1 MSKEKNF
8 SLKDNKLYTFKNF
21 IYSIIISNDGNFGII
36 LYPQFGQNKISK
48 IDFNEKMIINETI
61 NVDIDNNELY
71 PSYNKLVFAYSKNNE
86 IFIIDFS
93 NLNVIKKFIINNI
106 NVKIKF
112 IEWQDKKKGLIS
124 CVTNE
129 NIVYFF
135 DQNTKIFDINNKD
148 EEIFSLKFF
157 NYKEKDDM
165 RINNYIILGVNNN
178 IKLYKLRKNKIYNK
192 KFSYENIEYENINI
206 IEILNNKNNEIY
218 ILIGNK
224 EKFKFNIYIYKNDN
238 FKLLYVLDNFIK
250 FFKNLDD
257 KIISLNYIDKEGI
270 IVCMKKKIYLFYINN
285 DDIFLENDI
294 ESEEEIQN
302 FKVVKG
308 KNNYIF
314 YTTGSKIKSIKFDF
328 NNNNLNLNN
337 LNNNI
342 YKQFERE
349 KNDFLFEMKNKSNVY
364 IDIDNYEN
372 TDIYSLDIFDVKLK
386 IEFTSNS
393 NKIAIIKCSDNNLK
407 KILDDEIEKFN
418 NKDNSNKNTIKTFN
432 DLYTLIVKIE
442 KIDLSE
448 KKTIVPY
455 FTNNNFTFTKTGGII
470 KYNYH
475 KIDFNLLNEN
485 NKEIKNYSNL
495 NSWIKFCIDNN
506 SHLNFVFNEDK
517 LIPEDEKVILSQTLR
532 ELTKFNFSKGK
543 DISEYFN
550 FINTEINTKIF
561 EDKTNNKLN
570 SNEENSQNTKKRFH
584 LISFDYEENFKILDN
599 LNINLLNDKQ
609 FYQTLINSLN
619 SLNSLNT
626 NDDII
631 YIINILEILNHNI
644 NEMLIQKELN
654 LIKFYQESIYNITQI
669 IERNKSFEI
678 LFICVFFLASRIF
691 EEFLENNENIEKEKK
706 KILSSNNLMNN
717 EFKTKNFPSEEIL
730 IKIENYNDILESD
743 DNLFLD
749 IKENNNDKINNSE
762 LSINNI
768 NYSPTNTIKSYD
780 NKSNYFSDNNESQ
793 NFNKIYI
800 NQSNSFPNFNLKQKK
815 SKNLINFF
823 DKSFIN
829 ILIQYLIYIS
839 EEFIKMGRE
848 NESEEIKE
856 FVNLINKYQEN
867 F

>member
-1 MSKEKNF
+1 M
-8 SLKDNKLYTFKNF
+8 
-21 IYSIIISNDGNFGII
+21 
-36 LYPQFGQNKISK
+36 
-48 IDFNEKMIINETI
+48 
-61 NVDIDNNELY
+61 
-71 PSYNKLVFAYSKNNE
+71 
-86 IFIIDFS
+86 
-93 NLNVIKKFIINNI
+93 
-106 NVKIKF
+106 
-112 IEWQDKKKGLIS
+112 
-124 CVTNE
+124 
-129 NIVYFF
+129 
-135 DQNTKIFDINNKD
+135 
-148 EEIFSLKFF
+148 
-157 NYKEKDDM
+157 
-165 RINNYIILGVNNN
+165 
-178 IKLYKLRKNKIYNK
+178 
-192 KFSYENIEYENINI
+192 
-206 IEILNNKNNEIY
+206 
-218 ILIGNK
+218 
-224 EKFKFNIYIYKNDN
+224 
-238 FKLLYVLDNFIK
+238 
-250 FFKNLDD
+250 
-257 KIISLNYIDKEGI
+257 
-270 IVCMKKKIYLFYINN
+270 
-285 DDIFLENDI
+285 
-294 ESEEEIQN
+294 
-302 FKVVKG
+302 
-308 KNNYIF
+308 
-314 YTTGSKIKSIKFDF
+314 
-328 NNNNLNLNN
+328 
-337 LNNNI
+337 
-342 YKQFERE
+342 
-349 KNDFLFEMKNKSNVY
+349 
-364 IDIDNYEN
+364 
-372 TDIYSLDIFDVKLK
+372 
-386 IEFTSNS
+386 
-393 NKIAIIKCSDNNLK
+393 
-407 KILDDEIEKFN
+407 
-418 NKDNSNKNTIKTFN
+418 
-432 DLYTLIVKIE
+432 KIE

-517 LIPEDEKVILSQTLR
+517 LIPEDEKIILSQTLR

-550 FINTEINTKIF
+550 FINTEINTKFF

-584 LISFDYEENFKILDN
+584 LISFDYEENFSILEN

-609 FYQTLINSLN
+609 FYQTLINSLK

-631 YIINILEILNHNI
+631 YLIDILEILNHNI

-717 EFKTKNFPSEEIL
+717 EFKNKNFLSDEIL

-749 IKENNNDKINNSE
+749 IKENNNDKINNLE